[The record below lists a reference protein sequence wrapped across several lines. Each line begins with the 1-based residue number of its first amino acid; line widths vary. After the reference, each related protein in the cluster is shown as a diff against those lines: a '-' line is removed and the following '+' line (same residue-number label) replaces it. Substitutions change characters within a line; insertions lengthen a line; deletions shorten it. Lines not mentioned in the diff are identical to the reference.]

1 MTNVLK
7 LSEKNIQDQIRD
19 YLDRRGIYNR
29 RCNVGASRMN
39 GGIWVRFGKKGDP
52 DLFAIFRGMH
62 IAIEVKRPGGEQSD
76 EQKSA
81 MGQIR
86 NAGAIY
92 ILAESLDDVLEYFEP
107 PGQLAQRKGG
117 RSNG

>member
-29 RCNVGASRMN
+29 RCNVGGSRMK

-62 IAIEVKRPGGEQSD
+62 VAIEVKRPGGEQSD
-76 EQKSA
+76 EQKAA

-107 PGQLAQRKGG
+107 IGILN
-117 RSNG
+117 RS